1 MRNILYTKHFDE
13 EINENVNVILSPQY
27 YWIKKVDI
35 PVKSLSEAKK
45 IAPSILKLKPK
56 EFFFSSIK
64 FNNQIFVIAI
74 KKDLKLKIDKKYIKS
89 IKIAQCEFNDYECI
103 NLPNNYSLQKI
114 NGMFFCFPNHK
125 DECICIDNLLE
136 KISLSSYEFN
146 YFNSLN
152 ISKSN
157 LFLIFSA
164 FILLIIS
171 FITKGIIYKTQLNKI
186 NDKYTE
192 LTKFNLPLNSY
203 QLDSLIF
210 SLETKVKY
218 NQKIRDILKAVQ
230 KISLKENE
238 YIEKINL
245 DNNKIEVSIF
255 SKRNFDTYFNK
266 FHFKSFRLKN
276 LYKVIIDVK

>member
-45 IAPSILKLKPK
+45 IAPSILKLKPE
-56 EFFFSSIK
+56 EFFFSAIK

-114 NGMFFCFPNHK
+114 KDMFFCFPNHK
-125 DECICIDNLLE
+125 DECICVDNLLE
-136 KISLSSYEFN
+136 KISLSPYEFN

-157 LFLIFSA
+157 LVLIFSA
-164 FILLIIS
+164 FVLFIIS
-171 FITKGIIYKTQLNKI
+171 FIAKGIVYKTQLNKI
-186 NDKYTE
+186 NNKYTE
-192 LTKFNLPLNSY
+192 LTKFNLPLNGY

-210 SLETKVKY
+210 SLENKVKY
-218 NQKIRDILKAVQ
+218 NQKIRNVLKAVQ
-230 KISLKENE
+230 KIPLRENE
-238 YIEKINL
+238 YIQKISL
-245 DNNKIEVSIF
+245 DNNKIELSVF
-255 SKRNFDTYFNK
+255 SKRNFDEYFNK
-266 FHFKSFRLKN
+266 FHFKSFKLKN